1 MKKFLALL
9 SASGIAAVLASGA
22 AQAQSYPASVVGT
35 WTILANNTQPFTL
48 TVQAQS
54 SDAPC
59 AQITGV
65 LGATNDT
72 LLGYYCPTTGAVSF
86 ERNSSQ
92 TGVTFQVYTGSLSW
106 GSGTPQMTGSFANY
120 DDVDN
125 NGNDVGAYSFAAT
138 RPPS

>member
-1 MKKFLALL
+1 MKKLLALL
-9 SASGIAAVLASGA
+9 SASAITTVISAGA
-22 AQAQSYPASVVGT
+22 AFAQSYPTSIVGT
-35 WTILANNTQPFTL
+35 WTILANNTQPFTF

-72 LLGYYCPTTGAVSF
+72 LLGYYCPATGAVSF
-86 ERNSSQ
+86 ERNASN
-92 TGVTFQVYTGSLSW
+92 TGVTFQVFTGSLSW
-106 GSGTPQMTGSFANY
+106 TGTTTQMTGSFANY

-125 NGNDVGAYSFAAT
+125 SGNDVGAYSFSAT
-138 RPPS
+138 LPSS

>member
-9 SASGIAAVLASGA
+9 SASGIATVMSAGA
-22 AQAQSYPASVVGT
+22 AFAQSYPTSIVGS
-35 WTILANNTQPFTL
+35 WTILANNTQTTF

-54 SDAPC
+54 STSPC

-72 LLGYYCPTTGAVSF
+72 LLGYYCPATGAVSF
-86 ERNSSQ
+86 ERNASD
-92 TGVTFQVYTGSLSW
+92 TGVTFQVFTGSLSW
-106 GSGTPQMTGSFANY
+106 TGTTTQMTGSFANY

-125 NGNDVGAYSFAAT
+125 SGNDVGAYSFSAT
-138 RPPS
+138 LASS